1 MIYGSWNIRCDRQ
14 KSLSFWT
21 IFCHFSP
28 LTTQKIKLSKLK
40 KTLGDITILHICTI
54 NENHMMYGYWDM
66 ECDMT
71 ESLSFWTTSC
81 PFTPLRTHKIEILK
95 KWKKP
100 LKILQMCFINESHM
114 MYGSQDM
121 ECNGQFFCHFGQF
134 FHLCKRW
141 KNSPKWQK
149 KLSNALHIKKIKKIK
164 KNKIL
169 KKWKKHLEM
178 LSFYTSVP

>member
-14 KSLSFWT
+14 KYLSFWT

-28 LTTQKIKLSKLK
+28 LTTQKIKLLKLK

-95 KWKKP
+95 KWKKTP
-100 LKILQMCFINESHM
+100 EDITNV
-114 MYGSQDM
+114 
-121 ECNGQFFCHFGQF
+121 
-134 FHLCKRW
+134 FH
-141 KNSPKWQK
+141 
-149 KLSNALHIKKIKKIK
+149 
-164 KNKIL
+164 
-169 KKWKKHLEM
+169 KWKSYDVWFPRYGVQRTIFLPFWTVFSP
-178 LSFYTSVP
+178 L